1 MNLDAYDDMMGLE
14 FGDYEMEGILP
25 DAQQIKDALLAG
37 SAGGGAILLTS
48 WGVKKL
54 NEKVQFLSKIEHP
67 LLRSAVTSGIALMA
81 GLIGGK
87 MVFEYNRDAAIG
99 IVGGVSGLAMANL
112 LDTAIAQFTGN
123 ERMGISLGENDDE
136 SLLSG
141 YGDDSGMA
149 ALAALEATGV
159 STAPGAFQGFSDPS
173 VTPEALMGFSGLE
186 GTVVQQETLGDME
199 NYAPYLS

>member
-37 SAGGGAILLTS
+37 TAGGGAILLTS

-54 NEKVQFLSKIEHP
+54 NENVDLLSKIENP
-67 LLRSAVTSGIALMA
+67 LLRSAVTSGIAMLA

-87 MVFEYNRDAAIG
+87 MLVEYNRDAAIG

-136 SLLSG
+136 SLLAG
-141 YGDDSGMA
+141 YGDDAGMA
-149 ALAALEATGV
+149 ALAALETTGV
-159 STAPGAFQGFSDPS
+159 STAPGAFQGFADPS
-173 VTPEALMGFSGLE
+173 VTPEQLMGFSSLE
-186 GTVVQQETLGDME
+186 GTVVQQETLG
-199 NYAPYLS
+199 NYAPYLA